1 MSSLIA
7 FFLGILVVLI
17 IFIPF
22 WYLGR
27 SNASI
32 QPIYESIFCSAGS
45 AIVKTYA
52 NNGTT

>member
-7 FFLGILVVLI
+7 FFLGILVVLV

-27 SNASI
+27 SNATI
-32 QPIYESIFCSAGS
+32 KPVYESIFCSSGIAV
-45 AIVKTYA
+45 VKNYA
-52 NNGTT
+52 NTS